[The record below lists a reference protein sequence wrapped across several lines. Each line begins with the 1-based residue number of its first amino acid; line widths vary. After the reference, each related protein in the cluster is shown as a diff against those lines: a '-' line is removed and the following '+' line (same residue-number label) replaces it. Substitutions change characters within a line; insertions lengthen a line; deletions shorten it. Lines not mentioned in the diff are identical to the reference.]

1 MVVVVVV
8 VVVKTA
14 RRMELAV
21 LSPEIQ
27 EFWRLSGV
35 GWAAW
40 RGATVPPISPQV
52 RSKAANPVLAGSGT
66 SKMDFT
72 WSTLNWMRLGAP
84 LLLA

>member
-1 MVVVVVV
+1 MVVVA
-8 VVVKTA
+8 VVKTT

-40 RGATVPPISPQV
+40 RGATVP
-52 RSKAANPVLAGSGT
+52 A
-66 SKMDFT
+66 
-72 WSTLNWMRLGAP
+72 
-84 LLLA
+84 